1 MFDNDNECARN
12 NMFNSLAM
20 EKNKDINLTLDFEM
34 DFNELGVVIFDE
46 LHWINDRY
54 RGAAWDETI
63 MLLNEN
69 YKDCLML
76 GLSATMST
84 PEKVCNNL
92 GKNREVWL
100 CPNNK
105 RVVPLEHYSYVTIPK
120 SILDR
125 LKLKDRVYIEKYNE
139 RLVN

>member
-1 MFDNDNECARN
+1 
-12 NMFNSLAM
+12 
-20 EKNKDINLTLDFEM
+20 
-34 DFNELGVVIFDE
+34 
-46 LHWINDRY
+46 
-54 RGAAWDETI
+54 

-139 RLVN
+139 RLVELKSSDGTFHDKKLNELKKDISYYKFSIQMDKKRICIK

>member
-1 MFDNDNECARN
+1 
-12 NMFNSLAM
+12 
-20 EKNKDINLTLDFEM
+20 
-34 DFNELGVVIFDE
+34 
-46 LHWINDRY
+46 
-54 RGAAWDETI
+54 

-139 RLVN
+139 RLVELKSSDGTFHDKKLNELKNIFPIISSQSKWIKKRICIK